1 MQLRH
6 RSLLVTTLSFALLL
20 SATPANSATIAGT
33 KCTKVGAT
41 KTISAKKYT
50 CVKSGK
56 KLIWNQGVAISSS
69 SASTTSAA
77 VQKQLGARM
86 AIVSGV
92 QLLADKLW
100 NNSQGIKLD
109 PPTFLAGKNAALINN
124 QTGAKSARQMIMS
137 FSPMFPNFDMN
148 DLPVENVIPSNQ
160 SYSGYLQGAHGTAH
174 MAQKFFASTAGGVD
188 ENLIPT
194 WFREGTAM
202 VIATMAVNEQLKKNP
217 NYATIVSKY
226 NFDWKSESC
235 KAQYEKWRIDN
246 TADQVVTNTCAYGLG
261 QLMAEVLVNK
271 TNALD
276 PVLMIYQ
283 LVAIGDTFDNSFA
296 FAFGYSKADFFNEMD
311 SYLTSLK

>member
-1 MQLRH
+1 MFTRQRL
-6 RSLLVTTLSFALLL
+6 SIVTALTFALIMT
-20 SATPANSATIAGT
+20 SAPAFSATIAGT

-41 KTISAKKYT
+41 KTDSTKKYT

-56 KLIWNQGVAISSS
+56 KLIWNQGVAISASS
-69 SASTTSAA
+69 STTSAA

-109 PPTFLAGKNAALINN
+109 APTFLTGKNASLINN

-148 DLPVENVIPSNQ
+148 DLPKENVIPTDQ
-160 SYSGYLQGAHGTAH
+160 SYSAYLQGAHGTAH

-188 ENLIPT
+188 ENLIPS
-194 WFREGTAM
+194 WFKEGTAM
-202 VIATMAVNEQLKKNP
+202 VIATMAINEQLKKSP

-226 NFDWKSESC
+226 NFDWKSETC
-235 KAQYEKWRIDN
+235 KTQYEKWHTDN
-246 TADQVVTNTCAYGLG
+246 SADTATTNTCAYGLG

-276 PVLMIYQ
+276 TVLMVYQ

-296 FAFGYSKADFFNEMD
+296 FAMGYSKADFFNEMD
-311 SYLTSLK
+311 SYLISLKW